1 MQRGTS
7 IFNLAQIQN
16 LFNAALLPETASV
29 VLSHRTIMLI
39 SSWRKL
45 SSLICTLLIPVMTT
59 KPPHSCLSGPPFPI
73 HPRHLMFLRL
83 NTSSPTHI
91 LCSSP
96 LTKFYSSFSNHTL
109 PSNLHTNSSKRT
121 YITPVIPAEEHTPVQ
136 TLDATI
142 SYTPDACHGLA
153 TGLYLRASCKR
164 KKV

>member
-1 MQRGTS
+1 
-7 IFNLAQIQN
+7 
-16 LFNAALLPETASV
+16 
-29 VLSHRTIMLI
+29 MLI

-59 KPPHSCLSGPPFPI
+59 KPPNSCLSGPPFPI
-73 HPRHLMFLRL
+73 HPRHLMFFRL

-96 LTKFYSSFSNHTL
+96 LTKFYSSFFNHIL
-109 PSNLHTNSSKRT
+109 SSNLHTNSSKRT
-121 YITPVIPAEEHTPVQ
+121 YLTPVQ

-153 TGLYLRASCKR
+153 TGFYLRASCKR
-164 KKV
+164 KKVYIPFVNGRHIFSIGKAFPATNKGGPTVAHTLVSELIP